1 MVWHRATC
9 HELARSELVEIV
21 EGSEVVSTSM
31 VKILNP
37 LFSHRGTEAQ
47 RFFHHEE
54 MKGTKKVIKLIF
66 SLASCSVETNPF
78 EKVVLSQTL
87 FRKLL
92 SIFIQINSRQEFI

>member
-1 MVWHRATC
+1 MVWQRATC
-9 HELARSELVEIV
+9 PELARSELVEIV

-54 MKGTKKVIKLIF
+54 TRLRKAYSVACEGHEESHQVYF
-66 SLASCSVETNPF
+66 SPRF
-78 EKVVLSQTL
+78 
-87 FRKLL
+87 LL
-92 SIFIQINSRQEFI
+92 G